1 MDHICT
7 TCFYSKGKGCE
18 ILKSQVKEKCSSW
31 ADEAEARR
39 REEAIKKYSD
49 PNGNVP
55 ATRKLASEQINQRTK
70 VRIENFKKRG
80 GKSVNEVLDERF
92 IELYQQGMS
101 DGEIGDLLGMDYA
114 RVYDYRHDKGYIA
127 NNKRN
132 RPVGAEAVS

>member
-1 MDHICT
+1 MHTCQ
-7 TCFYSKGKGCE
+7 TCFYSKGKGCK
-18 ILKSQVKEKCSSW
+18 ILKSKTDNCFAW
-31 ADEAEARR
+31 ADEAEAKI

-49 PNGNVP
+49 PNDNVP
-55 ATRKLASEQINQRTK
+55 ATRKLSSEQINQRTK
-70 VRIENFKKRG
+70 IRIENFKKRG
-80 GKSVNEVLDERF
+80 GKSVKEVLDERF

-132 RPVGAEAVS
+132 RSTAIEAAM